1 MTLVRARTHAR
12 LTLAAVL
19 LASSCT
25 TTEPHTT
32 AVDPIPGTILVLP
45 PHNATD
51 VPGAAEACLARITK
65 PLTEHG
71 YYVVPVARAMEVAHS
86 WASATDLPADPEL
99 RTRLHRE
106 SGADAILQ
114 VTVDRWSRSYVVLDD
129 LASVG
134 GNLRLVDARTGR
146 ELWAAR
152 YEATDGYFLGAVFAS
167 SAGGPYGLM
176 VAMLVA
182 PPVALASAASVDTES
197 RLTRLAQQTLDRAL
211 KRGLPP
217 GPLHPDHARLV
228 EGLRARDLHH

>member
-1 MTLVRARTHAR
+1 MTSVRARPHAR
-12 LTLAAVL
+12 FTLAAVL
-19 LASSCT
+19 LAGSCT

-32 AVDPIPGTILVLP
+32 VVDPIPRTILVLP

-71 YYVVPVARAMEVAHS
+71 YYVVPVARSREIANS
-86 WASATDLPADPEL
+86 WASATELPADPEL
-99 RTRLHRE
+99 RTRLQRE

-114 VTVDRWSRSYVVLDD
+114 VTVDEWSRSYVVLDD

-146 ELWAAR
+146 ELWTAHYGAK
-152 YEATDGYFLGAVFAS
+152 DGYFLGAVFAS

-182 PPVALASAASVDTES
+182 PPIALASAAAVDTES
-197 RLTRLAQQTLDRAL
+197 RLTRLAQQSLDQAL

-217 GPLHPDHARLV
+217 GPLHPDHAILV
-228 EGLRARDLHH
+228 EGLRASNLHD